1 MCAHYPASVRTVC
14 EVCACACVM
23 VRSVGF
29 ESECGN
35 NNNSKHHLHNNNS
48 NSTPTPVNPVVQKP
62 QIKTPC
68 CYCSTSLSS
77 YCVISLEQRNR
88 SRRWETAVSVAP
100 AEVATLVGSS
110 VAKSSLQ
117 IWQPRAHPHA
127 HKHAGERATSHSHT
141 HTQPLRKRC
150 FLCPSV
156 AKKKELERESEREYW
171 IILFHR
177 FDETSI
183 FLFIFCCY

>member
-1 MCAHYPASVRTVC
+1 
-14 EVCACACVM
+14 M

-35 NNNSKHHLHNNNS
+35 NNNSKHHLHNNNNS

-68 CYCSTSLSS
+68 CYCSTFLSS

-88 SRRWETAVSVAP
+88 SRRWEIAVSVAP
-100 AEVATLVGSS
+100 AEVATLVDSS

-117 IWQPRAHPHA
+117 VWQPRAHTHA
-127 HKHAGERATSHSHT
+127 HQHAGERATSHSHT

-156 AKKKELERESEREYW
+156 AKKKLGRESERERVLNNFISQIW
-171 IILFHR
+171 R
-177 FDETSI
+177 DEYF

>member
-1 MCAHYPASVRTVC
+1 MCAHYPAYVRTVC
-14 EVCACACVM
+14 EACACACVM

-35 NNNSKHHLHNNNS
+35 NNNSKHHLHNNNNS

-62 QIKTPC
+62 HC

-88 SRRWETAVSVAP
+88 SRRWEIAVSVAP

-117 IWQPRAHPHA
+117 VWQPRAHPHA

-141 HTQPLRKRC
+141 HTPNPLEKGAFCVPVLQKKRARKRIR
-150 FLCPSV
+150 
-156 AKKKELERESEREYW
+156 ERVLNNFISQIWRDEY
-171 IILFHR
+171 F
-177 FDETSI
+177 